1 MQAMR
6 TLKIRL
12 RLALE
17 NWSLLGARQ
26 RVAVLL
32 WVQGFNDLAERVM
45 RR

>member
-12 RLALE
+12 RLASE
-17 NWSLLGARQ
+17 NWGLRGARQ
-26 RVAVLL
+26 RFAMML
-32 WVQGFNDLAERVM
+32 WVLGFNDLAERVM